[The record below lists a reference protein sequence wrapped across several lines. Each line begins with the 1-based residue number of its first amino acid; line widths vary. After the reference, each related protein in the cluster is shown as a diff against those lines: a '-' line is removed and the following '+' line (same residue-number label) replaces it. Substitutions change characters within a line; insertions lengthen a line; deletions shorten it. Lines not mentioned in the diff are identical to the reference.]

1 MPTFKY
7 SGKSRKGERKQGRVE
22 AKSKN
27 QAIAVLR
34 EQGIMAFELHEVKQS
49 VLQKDIQIGKQV
61 KHYDF
66 VVYCRQFATLIRSG
80 ITIVDATK
88 ILAEQTESKGLKKVL
103 FTVDSE
109 LREGTAFSDAVD
121 KHPKIFPPIFVNMI
135 RAGEAT
141 GNLDETLE
149 RLATY
154 FEKQHTIKSKIQSAL
169 SYPIVLSVITVA
181 VVVFLMT
188 FVIPRFIDMFADL
201 GAELPWITVAVIATS
216 EIISSYWWLVLLI
229 LLIVVTAF
237 IVAKKRSKAF
247 QYTVSTITFRLP
259 IFGKLLQKAVIA
271 RMTRTLASLF
281 SSSVPILQSLTIVE
295 RVVNNPVMGKVV
307 LQARDSLEQGNSLT
321 APLKESWI
329 FPPLVTQMI
338 AIGEETGSLDLMLSK
353 VADFYEEEVDR
364 SVDTLKSLI
373 EPIMV
378 VVLAGVVGFI
388 VLAVFIPMFSLF
400 DQFL

>member
-61 KHYDF
+61 KNYDF

-109 LREGTAFSDAVD
+109 LREGTAFSDAVE

-216 EIISSYWWLVLLI
+216 EIISSFWWLVLLI

-259 IFGKLLQKAVIA
+259 IFGKLLQKAAIA

>member
-7 SGKSRKGERKQGRVE
+7 NGKSRKGERKQGRVE

-61 KHYDF
+61 KNYDF

-109 LREGTAFSDAVD
+109 LREGTAFSDAVE

-216 EIISSYWWLVLLI
+216 EIISSFWWLVLLI

-259 IFGKLLQKAVIA
+259 IFGKLLQKAAIA